1 MDKFR
6 EEIEYNIEEHQLEIE
21 NRIRNLMWTVSGDY
35 TLEAKVN
42 VEAFVRSKYIALYD
56 GIKQGAFARYFDK
69 DELAMYL
76 VKKVYLQADEPVLV
90 SVAQMCI
97 EEAIC
102 EKITRERRGVASI
115 RKQAF
120 ADILELDFEP
130 MSKSLPGRIKI
141 AILKEALYGSYATDK
156 TTRKYMEELHTLR
169 HATETMELIR
179 MIDYLYNCMF
189 DPYFEKRA
197 GGLDRVLAV
206 TTEEL
211 TEYNWKD
218 FLSEEMYEENLGKY
232 LERMAEQLM
241 DQMTDTQT
249 PGEQKNEE
257 HKPGQKRV
265 LLVDEESMKKV
276 YSYIELNYGKS
287 WLTPVEEKRINFRY
301 CKGIHGDCGLYFTEG
316 ILKNPVRR
324 NYQYE
329 YARKQRDKNR
339 YAYYDNHRAVKKN
352 IADLTDTLKKS
363 LTLRDEVQEVTADR
377 GKLVPAR
384 LWRVGRTR
392 DAKLFTRELKNHNMD
407 LVVDVLIDASGSQRS
422 RQAQVALQGY
432 ILSEALSNV
441 NIPHRVMSFCTFW
454 DYTILHR
461 FRSYDD
467 GREANGNIFEYTT
480 SSNNRDG
487 LAIQAA
493 ADGLLER
500 EEENKIMII
509 LSDGRPYDVI
519 LNRPNA
525 RNPQP
530 YQGKYAARD
539 TAFEVRK
546 LRNLGV
552 AVLGVFAGEE
562 KDLATEKKIFGKDF
576 AYIRNIEKFSRT
588 VGRYLIRQWEE

>member
-1 MDKFR
+1 MD
-6 EEIEYNIEEHQLEIE
+6 EQDIQEHRLEIE

-35 TLEAKVN
+35 SLQVKVN
-42 VEAFVRSKYIALYD
+42 AEAFARSKYIALYD

-69 DELAMYL
+69 EQLGLYL
-76 VKKVYLQADEPVLV
+76 VKKVFLKADEPMLV
-90 SVAQMCI
+90 SIAQMCI

-102 EKITRERRGVASI
+102 EKITEERKGVASI

-130 MSKSLPGRIKI
+130 MSKTLPGRIKM
-141 AILKEALYGSYATDK
+141 ALLKEVLQGTYVTDK
-156 TTRKYMEELHTLR
+156 ITRGYMEELHSLR
-169 HATETMELIR
+169 EITDTMELIR
-179 MIDYLYNCMF
+179 MIDRLYNLLF

-197 GGLDRVLAV
+197 GGLDQVLAV
-206 TTEEL
+206 TMEEL
-211 TEYNWKD
+211 AEYDWKEY
-218 FLSEEMYEENLGKY
+218 LSEEMYEENLENY
-232 LERMAEQLM
+232 LQRMTQQMM

-249 PGEQKNEE
+249 PQEQKEKQ
-257 HKPGQKRV
+257 KPGQKRV

-276 YSYIELNYGKS
+276 YRYIEVNYGKS
-287 WLTPVEEKRINFRY
+287 WLTPLEEKRLNFRY
-301 CKGIHGDCGLYFTEG
+301 CRGIHGDCSLYFTEG
-316 ILKNPVRR
+316 VLKNPVCR

-329 YARKQRDKNR
+329 YARRQRDKNR
-339 YAYYDNHRAVKKN
+339 FAYYDNHRAVKRN
-352 IADLTDTLKKS
+352 IGELTDTLRKS
-363 LTLRDEVQEVTADR
+363 LTLRDEVQEVISDR
-377 GKLVPAR
+377 GKLAPPR
-384 LWRVGRTR
+384 LWRVGRTA
-392 DAKLFTRELKNHNMD
+392 DAGLFTRELKNHNMD

-422 RQAQVALQGY
+422 RQELVALQAY

-441 NIPHRVMSFCTFW
+441 KIPHRVMSFCTFW

-467 GREANGNIFEYTT
+467 GREANGNIFDYTT

-487 LAIQAA
+487 LAILAA
-493 ADGLLER
+493 SDALLAR
-500 EEENKIMII
+500 EEENKILII

-525 RNPQP
+525 RNPKP
-530 YQGKYAARD
+530 YEGKYAARD
-539 TAFEVRK
+539 TALEVRK

-576 AYIRNIEKFSRT
+576 AYIREIENFSRT

>member
-1 MDKFR
+1 MR
-6 EEIEYNIEEHQLEIE
+6 ENTNSVNIEERQLEIE

-35 TLEAKVN
+35 TLDTKVN
-42 VEAFVRSKYIALYD
+42 VEAFARSKYIALYD

-69 DELAMYL
+69 EEMGMYL
-76 VKKVYLQADEPVLV
+76 VKKVFLQADEPMLM
-90 SVAQMCI
+90 SIAQMCI

-102 EKITRERRGVASI
+102 EKIVQERKGVASI

-130 MSKSLPGRIKI
+130 MSKTLPGRVKI
-141 AILKEALYGSYATDK
+141 AMLKEGLQGEYKTDK
-156 TTRKYMEELHTLR
+156 ITSDYMAELHELR
-169 HATETMELIR
+169 NAAETMELIR
-179 MIDYLYNCMF
+179 KVDGLYNRMF

-197 GGLDRVLAV
+197 GGLEKVLAV
-206 TTEEL
+206 TLDEL
-211 TEYNWKD
+211 TEYDWKD
-218 FLSEEMYEENLGKY
+218 FLSEEMYQENFENY
-232 LERMAEQLM
+232 LERMTEQMM
-241 DQMTDTQT
+241 DKMTDTQT
-249 PGEQKNEE
+249 VSEQKEE
-257 HKPGQKRV
+257 EPKPGQKRI
-265 LLVDEESMKKV
+265 LLVDEESLKKV
-276 YSYIELNYGKS
+276 YSYIELNYGKT
-287 WLTPVEEKRINFRY
+287 WLTPVEEKRVNYRY

-339 YAYYDNHRAVKKN
+339 FAYYDNHRAVKKN
-352 IADLTDTLKKS
+352 IAELTETLKKS
-363 LTLRDEVQEVTADR
+363 LTLRNEIQEVISDR
-377 GKLVPAR
+377 GKLAPSR

-392 DAKLFTRELKNHNMD
+392 DAKIFTRELKNHNMD
-407 LVVDVLIDASGSQRS
+407 LVVDVLIDASGSQMA
-422 RQAQVALQGY
+422 RQSQVALQGY

-454 DYTILHR
+454 DYTIMHR

-467 GREANGNIFEYTT
+467 GREANNNIFEYST

-493 ADGLLER
+493 ADALLER

-576 AYIRNIEKFSRT
+576 AYIRDIEKFSRT
-588 VGRYLIRQWEE
+588 VGRYLIRQWEA